1 MRLLWLHSERLAL
14 AFALIRTPPGSPI
27 RIIKN
32 LRICLDC
39 HTAIKSISKFVH
51 REIVIRDIN
60 RFHHFQDG
68 FCSCHDYWWNCDNYL
83 RVLGWWSCLRSRKF
97 KPVVP
102 CCFNALSRRSKTSHI
117 SNETKTTCRYRIS
130 GFILL
135 PVCDW
140 KVPKLQSFLCHY
152 DSSIISDMLALYS

>member
-1 MRLLWLHSERLAL
+1 MKLIHEFLDWLNVKSYEAGYVPKHDVILLDVEEDEKMRLLWLHSERLAL

-32 LRICLDC
+32 LRICVDC

-68 FCSCHDYWWNCDNYL
+68 FCSCHDYW
-83 RVLGWWSCLRSRKF
+83 
-97 KPVVP
+97 
-102 CCFNALSRRSKTSHI
+102 
-117 SNETKTTCRYRIS
+117 
-130 GFILL
+130 
-135 PVCDW
+135 
-140 KVPKLQSFLCHY
+140 
-152 DSSIISDMLALYS
+152 